1 MNSTL
6 ITTFLVKASR
16 LQTLNIHELLSGF
29 FEPVSIHTPTGNNT
43 TVVAMANNTLHNNRV
58 GELCIGTDM
67 LSPISSQWL
76 IELEISAAPS
86 PNKVRFHVKT
96 SFAVLS
102 DTGAVLTSTMQSRL
116 LYIHSDLLNTQV
128 MRQTFFHPLDIVDM
142 KMNHP
147 TAKWFRNTTIS
158 KFH

>member
-1 MNSTL
+1 
-6 ITTFLVKASR
+6 
-16 LQTLNIHELLSGF
+16 
-29 FEPVSIHTPTGNNT
+29 
-43 TVVAMANNTLHNNRV
+43 MANNTLHNNRV

-102 DTGAVLTSTMQSRL
+102 DTGAILTSTMQSRL
-116 LYIHSDLLNTQV
+116 FYIHSDLLNTQV
-128 MRQTFFHPLDIVDM
+128 MRQTFFHLLDIVDT

-147 TAKWFRNTTIS
+147 TAKWFIIRQYTNSTEKYAGKIPTTIKNYGQYLCPYMVIS
-158 KFH
+158 N